1 MSFEKEISI
10 QKLKIANNIS
20 DIKDKL
26 KNLSIISPDYEKNEI
41 LLWELK
47 SYYNGLEFAQ
57 ELYYK
62 TGENKNND

>member
-1 MSFEKEISI
+1 MSKEFEIKLSV
-10 QKLKIANNIS
+10 QKLKIQNNIS
-20 DIKDKL
+20 DIKEQL
-26 KNLSIISPDYEKNEI
+26 NNMPIIHPDREKTEA

-62 TGENKNND
+62 TTNGH

>member
-1 MSFEKEISI
+1 MKGYNQMSFENELTI
-10 QKLKIANNIS
+10 QKLKISNNIS
-20 DIKDKL
+20 DIRDKL
-26 KNLSIISPDYEKNEI
+26 QKLSITHPDYEKNEI

-62 TGENKNND
+62 T

>member
-1 MSFEKEISI
+1 MSFENELTI
-10 QKLKIANNIS
+10 QKLKISNNIS
-20 DIKDKL
+20 DIRDKL
-26 KNLSIISPDYEKNEI
+26 QKLSITHPDYEKNEI

-62 TGENKNND
+62 IQERL